1 MSGQFIILPL
11 SRIDYLTVSKIG
23 HPFNMKPFW
32 LVEVSHSMTDSNH
45 INLQVIFPS
54 TLTNEIGLQF
64 FKKSNR
70 VINACFCELDN
81 SPF

>member
-11 SRIDYLTVSKIG
+11 SRINYLTVSKIG

-54 TLTNEIGLQF
+54 TLTNEIGLQY
-64 FKKSNR
+64 NR

-81 SPF
+81 SPS